1 MPDRNRER
9 WKDLA
14 LRLQAG
20 DAASESELARLF
32 YPHLMAMA
40 ASRLSDR
47 ETAREIVQEALLAV
61 LSALRQGRLREPEKL
76 PAFVAGTGRNLINS
90 HVRSLAKRPEPV
102 TLGLEEA
109 TIPDPDPDASES
121 FLEKEE
127 RRDVVLGALRGLK
140 AVDRGILLLTLARG
154 LNPREI
160 AVEMGLKPETIRL
173 RKTRAL
179 SRLRRKLEKMK
190 LKGRLNY

>member
-1 MPDRNRER
+1 MAGHETER

-76 PAFVAGTGRNLINS
+76 PGFVIGTGRNMINN
-90 HVRSLAKRPEPV
+90 HLRRLVQHPEPL
-102 TLGLEEA
+102 TLGYEE
-109 TIPDPDPDASES
+109 TVIPNPDPDASES

-140 AVDRGILLLTLARG
+140 VVDRGILFLTLARG

>member
-1 MPDRNRER
+1 MAGRETER
-9 WKDLA
+9 WKELA
-14 LRLQAG
+14 LRLRVG
-20 DAASESELARLF
+20 DAASESELAQLF

-61 LSALRQGRLREPEKL
+61 ISALRQGRLRDPEKL
-76 PAFVAGTGRNLINS
+76 PAFVVGTGRNLINS
-90 HVRSLAKRPEPV
+90 HVRSLAQHPKPV
-102 TLGLEEA
+102 TLGQNEA
-109 TIPDPDPDASES
+109 AVPDPDSEAGES
-121 FLEKEE
+121 FLEKAE
-127 RRDVVLGALRGLK
+127 RKDLVLDALRNLK
-140 AVDRGILLLTLARG
+140 VVDRRILFLTLARG

-160 AVEMGLKPETIRL
+160 AFELGLKPEIIRL

-190 LKGRLNY
+190 QKG

>member
-109 TIPDPDPDASES
+109 TIPDPDPDSGELLFEEEEKRDMVLAVLKK
-121 FLEKEE
+121 LEPAD
-127 RRDVVLGALRGLK
+127 RR
-140 AVDRGILLLTLARG
+140 ILYLTLSEG

-160 AVEMGLKPETIRL
+160 ALEMGLKPETIRL
-173 RKTRAL
+173 RKSRAL
-179 SRLRRKLEKMK
+179 KRVRQKLQKMTR
-190 LKGRLNY
+190 KGRLDY